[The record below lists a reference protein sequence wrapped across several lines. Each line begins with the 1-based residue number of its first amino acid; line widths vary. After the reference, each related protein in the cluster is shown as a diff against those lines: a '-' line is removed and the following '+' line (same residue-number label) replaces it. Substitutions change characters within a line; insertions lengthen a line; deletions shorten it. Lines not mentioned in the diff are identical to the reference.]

1 MRELED
7 ELVHYTVNAHRSAYK
22 LQLGVV
28 GIVVDE
34 IMLVE
39 PCQFLTADSAGHLS
53 EEVSVSLDC
62 SKNKDLEEPGGG
74 RCNHSKT
81 RI

>member
-7 ELVHYTVNAHRSAYK
+7 ELVHYTVNADRSAYK

-34 IMLVE
+34 VMLVE
-39 PCQFLTADSAGHLS
+39 PCQLLTADSAGHLKR
-53 EEVSVSLDC
+53 EGL
-62 SKNKDLEEPGGG
+62 G
-74 RCNHSKT
+74 
-81 RI
+81 